1 MERETNRLDNYL
13 KNVYNI
19 NHEYNIQTRDLMDQ
33 GIDHL
38 QKKIKALKIE
48 INNKNNNEINIFKN
62 REIK

>member
-19 NHEYNIQTRDLMDQ
+19 NHEYNIQTRDLMNQ

-38 QKKIKALKIE
+38 QKK
-48 INNKNNNEINIFKN
+48 
-62 REIK
+62 